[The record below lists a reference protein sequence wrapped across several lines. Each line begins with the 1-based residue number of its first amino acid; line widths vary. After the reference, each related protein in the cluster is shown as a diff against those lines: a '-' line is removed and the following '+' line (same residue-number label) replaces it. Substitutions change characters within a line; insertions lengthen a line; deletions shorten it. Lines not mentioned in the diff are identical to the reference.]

1 MTRIL
6 VIEDEQPIRDT
17 LQDILELEGFEV
29 LGAENGRGGIQL
41 AKKFIPDLIIC
52 DVMMPEVDGY
62 GVLKALHQ
70 DAETATIPFIFLTA
84 KADRSSLRLGMNLGA
99 DDYLTKPFTPQELL
113 EVLTSRLSRK
123 AALIRPL
130 AHQISDLTAKLNY
143 QTYHDPLTHLPNRR
157 ALQQPFEVL
166 QVVAD
171 RDGQLIPLLHLALD
185 QLLRINT
192 ALGPDLTNQLL
203 ELVSNRLA
211 SLPWVSG
218 TACIS
223 THQFALLLNSCSTEE
238 ELEQA
243 IQAVLGLFSLPFLLA
258 QQELFLAPR
267 IGVACYP
274 KDGEVLDMLL
284 FHSEIA
290 ISGLGGQS
298 GRDVV
303 FYSPDQ
309 KLHATTRLEIESEL
323 RHALERN
330 QFQVYYQPQIDLQT
344 GKLLGAEAL
353 IRWFHPEQGNISPAT
368 FIPIAEEVGLIV
380 PIGEWVLHTACAQ
393 TRIWQQQNPDFH
405 ISVNLSPRQFTQ
417 PLLVQRILKILAD
430 TGLSPASLELEI
442 TESILMQDAQLAL
455 KLLNTLKHHG
465 IQIAIDDF
473 GVGYSSFSYLQQF
486 PLDTIKIDR
495 CFVRNLGQDSRNQK
509 IVSAIIQMGHEMDLQ
524 LVAEGIERESECL
537 CLRQLQCD
545 IAQGYWF
552 SAPCS
557 SQDFE
562 QRFVASASQVF
573 QL

>member
-29 LGAENGRGGIQL
+29 LGAENGRRGIQL
-41 AKKFIPDLIIC
+41 VKKFNPDLIIC
-52 DVMMPEVDGY
+52 DVMMPELDGY
-62 GVLKALHQ
+62 GVLKTLHQ

-113 EVLTSRLSRK
+113 EVLISRLSRK
-123 AALIRPL
+123 AALIQPL
-130 AHQISDLTAKLNY
+130 AHQISDLTAKLDY

-166 QVVAD
+166 QTAAD
-171 RDGQLIPLLHLALD
+171 RDGHLIPLLHLDLA

-192 ALGPDLTNQLL
+192 ALGPGLTNQLL
-203 ELVSNRLA
+203 ELVGNRLA
-211 SLPWVSG
+211 SLAWVAG

-223 THQFALLLNSCSTEE
+223 THQFALLLNPLRTVE
-238 ELEQA
+238 ELEPV
-243 IQAVLGLFSLPFLLA
+243 IQEVLGIFSLPFLLA
-258 QQELFLAPR
+258 QQEMFLAPR

-274 KDGEVLDMLL
+274 RDGAVLDALL

-290 ISGLGGQS
+290 ITGIGGQS
-298 GRDVV
+298 GKDVV

-309 KLHATTRLEIESEL
+309 KVHATTRLEIELEL

-330 QFQVYYQPQIDLQT
+330 QFQVYYQPQIDLKT

-353 IRWFHPEQGNISPAT
+353 IRWFHPERGNISPAT

-380 PIGEWVLHTACAQ
+380 SIGEWVLHTACAQ
-393 TRIWQQQNPDFH
+393 TRIWQQQNPDLQ
-405 ISVNLSPRQFTQ
+405 ISVNLSPRQFTH
-417 PLLVQRILKILAD
+417 PHLVQRILKILAD
-430 TGLSPASLELEI
+430 TGLSPHSLELEI

-455 KLLNTLKHHG
+455 KLLNTLKQQG

-495 CFVRNLGQDSRNQK
+495 CFVRNLGQDFRNQK
-509 IVSAIIQMGHEMDLQ
+509 IVSAIIQMGHEMGLK
-524 LVAEGIERESECL
+524 LVAEGIEQECE
-537 CLRQLQCD
+537 CASLRQLQCD
-545 IAQGYWF
+545 IAQGYLF
-552 SAPCS
+552 GAPCS
-557 SQDFE
+557 IQDFE
-562 QRFVASASQVF
+562 QKFVASAFPVF
-573 QL
+573 PL